1 MTERTATR
9 LAWGIWSACILCVV
23 LGTIAGIVNP
33 SSDGGPGGW
42 APTVTT
48 IMFLL
53 AFSTVGAVVAS
64 RRRENPIGW
73 LLLASGACFALGG
86 LVVTVDN
93 TSTNVW
99 AQWVSGWVWGAGAF
113 LALAFPFL
121 LFPDGHLPSR
131 RWRIVAWIGAIG
143 VGGFIFIGMFAPG
156 RIADTQLQNPVGLEL
171 FGLGK
176 ALLTLR
182 AVVTVM
188 SLVACLLA
196 IVSLG
201 FRYHRAGR
209 VEREQLRWL
218 LFAAGV
224 VVLAIVA
231 QGAVTSLIKD
241 EALAL
246 NIGNAIIAGS
256 LSVIPIAI
264 GVAVLKYHL
273 YDIDIVISKTLVY
286 GALAAFITLV
296 YVAIVVGVG
305 SLVGRGGQPDV
316 VLSIAATAVVAVAF
330 QPVRERVQRFAN
342 RLVYG
347 KRATPYEVLAE
358 FSERMAGTYANEDLL
373 PRMARI
379 LAEGTGAARADV
391 WLRADGRLYVDASWP
406 IDAELLRTVDADPL
420 PGNVT
425 PVHHQGELLG
435 ALSIE
440 KKPGESLTPTEQKL
454 IDDLASQAGLV
465 LRNVGL
471 TEQLLARL
479 EELKASRQRL
489 VAAQDEERRKIER
502 NIHDGAQQQLV
513 ALSVKQR
520 LAASFVGKNDDRV
533 REMLEQLQADTNA
546 ALDDLR
552 DLARGIYPP
561 LLADKGL
568 PAALEAQARKAV
580 VPTSVSADGIGRFPQ
595 DVESAV
601 YFSVLEALQNVA
613 KYAGASQARVTLS
626 NADGRL
632 RFSVTDD
639 GAGFDPSSTG
649 YGTGLQGIADRL
661 AVIGGELEVSSSP
674 GTGTRVA
681 GWLPT
686 GSDPA

>member
-1 MTERTATR
+1 MRRGRT
-9 LAWGIWSACILCVV
+9 
-23 LGTIAGIVNP
+23 
-33 SSDGGPGGW
+33 
-42 APTVTT
+42 
-48 IMFLL
+48 
-53 AFSTVGAVVAS
+53 
-64 RRRENPIGW
+64 
-73 LLLASGACFALGG
+73 SG
-86 LVVTVDN
+86 
-93 TSTNVW
+93 
-99 AQWVSGWVWGAGAF
+99 
-113 LALAFPFL
+113 
-121 LFPDGHLPSR
+121 
-131 RWRIVAWIGAIG
+131 
-143 VGGFIFIGMFAPG
+143 
-156 RIADTQLQNPVGLEL
+156 
-171 FGLGK
+171 
-176 ALLTLR
+176 
-182 AVVTVM
+182 
-188 SLVACLLA
+188 
-196 IVSLG
+196 
-201 FRYHRAGR
+201 
-209 VEREQLRWL
+209 
-218 LFAAGV
+218 
-224 VVLAIVA
+224 
-231 QGAVTSLIKD
+231 
-241 EALAL
+241 
-246 NIGNAIIAGS
+246 
-256 LSVIPIAI
+256 
-264 GVAVLKYHL
+264 
-273 YDIDIVISKTLVY
+273 
-286 GALAAFITLV
+286 
-296 YVAIVVGVG
+296 
-305 SLVGRGGQPDV
+305 
-316 VLSIAATAVVAVAF
+316 
-330 QPVRERVQRFAN
+330 
-342 RLVYG
+342 
-347 KRATPYEVLAE
+347 
-358 FSERMAGTYANEDLL
+358 
-373 PRMARI
+373 
-379 LAEGTGAARADV
+379 
-391 WLRADGRLYVDASWP
+391 LRADGRLYVDALWP
-406 IDAELLRTVDADPL
+406 VDAELLRTVDADHFRQRDAGP
-420 PGNVT
+420 PSRGT
-425 PVHHQGELLG
+425 LG
-435 ALSIE
+435 RASIE

-632 RFSVTDD
+632 PVLRDRRRRRVRPVVDRVRD
-639 GAGFDPSSTG
+639 GTARDRRPARGDRWG
-649 YGTGLQGIADRL
+649 ARGLKL
-661 AVIGGELEVSSSP
+661 P